1 MRVTHVAGGFLILLV
16 IGVLVTG
23 VGVSGAAER
32 HWQNGT
38 WKDMGVKRNPWVGGG
53 ASGAGPLGSTTGVA
67 PQVGTYVIE
76 TPGFR
81 LELEDTIPIG
91 GFGSFDASVT
101 IGASVTFAVNKN
113 VAYIRNADGTEH
125 KLRITRKIARATP

>member
-1 MRVTHVAGGFLILLV
+1 MHAAAGFLM
-16 IGVLVTG
+16 VLVTG

-38 WKDMGVKRNPWVGGG
+38 WKDMGVKRNPWVGGA
-53 ASGAGPLGSTTGVA
+53 ASGAGPLGSRSVA

-76 TPGFR
+76 TPDVR

-101 IGASVTFAVNKN
+101 LGAPVTFAVNKN

-125 KLRITRKIARATP
+125 RLRITKKIARAAARS